1 MAITRLNNN
10 SASSITT
17 LSAVTSVPNLASL
30 PSGIDVGKILQIVS
44 TSSNTMSSHS
54 RGADITAYDVT
65 ITPSSASSKMLINC
79 SMGLIGSDAAADT
92 GLGIIRIVGA
102 SSTQIG
108 GGSGASNTNATFV
121 PFMGTGGGLAY
132 GMSFMMLDT
141 PSTLSSITYRLN
153 CLVNSGRTMYI
164 NRRNGTDYGTSS
176 HMTVFEVSA

>member
-1 MAITRLNNN
+1 MA
-10 SASSITT
+10 
-17 LSAVTSVPNLASL
+17 LSKIQAESMNLADTYAFTGTVTGAGVS
-30 PSGIDVGKILQIVS
+30 GKILQVVS
-44 TSSNTMSSHS
+44 TSSNAMSSHS
-54 RGADITAYDVT
+54 RDADITAYDVT

-108 GGSGASNTNATFV
+108 GGSGASYTNATFI
-121 PFMGTGGGLAY
+121 PFMGTGGGLAF

-141 PSTLSSITYRLN
+141 PSTTSSITYRLN
-153 CLVNSGRTMYI
+153 CLVNSGRTLYV
-164 NRRNGTDYGTSS
+164 NRRNGTDYGSSS